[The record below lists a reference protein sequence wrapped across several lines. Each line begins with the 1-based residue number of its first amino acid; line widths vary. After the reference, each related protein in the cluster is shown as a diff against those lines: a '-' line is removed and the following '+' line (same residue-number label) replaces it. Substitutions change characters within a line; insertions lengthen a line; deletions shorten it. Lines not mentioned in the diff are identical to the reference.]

1 MYRANG
7 SSFATGKFRSM
18 PSSTTTIGIR
28 TTGSLTPR
36 LPQPRSRPREDACDE
51 PAFLGIRKPRV
62 EGAHADYA
70 NTHGWAIPAPFGTD
84 LRSNQDA
91 RTWWWNNQLP
101 LLKDGVDGWWND
113 EAEQAYDEF
122 FYMSQQQ
129 YLGGRAV
136 SQIGSGPSIGLL
148 PPGYSTMAPQR
159 GPAISIQLG
168 RSSVSNQE
176 HFLTGA
182 WKACR
187 GSPMIPAVSKAH
199 PRRNST
205 RVGLKRPSS
214 PHHAGARYPRLT
226 AVALGLR

>member
-1 MYRANG
+1 MHAMNLH
-7 SSFATGKFRSM
+7 FV
-18 PSSTTTIGIR
+18 
-28 TTGSLTPR
+28 
-36 LPQPRSRPREDACDE
+36 
-51 PAFLGIRKPRV
+51 GIRKPRV

-84 LRSNQDA
+84 LRFSNQDA

-136 SQIGSGPSIGLL
+136 SQNRQWSIDRAFAPGLQH
-148 PPGYSTMAPQR
+148 MAPQR
-159 GPAISIQLG
+159 GPGDIDSTWATFSEQPGTLLNWSLEGMPWIS
-168 RSSVSNQE
+168 
-176 HFLTGA
+176 HDTG
-182 WKACR
+182 
-187 GSPMIPAVSKAH
+187 GFQGTPTPELY
-199 PRRNST
+199 T
-205 RVGLKRPSS
+205 RWIEEAAFT
-214 PHHAGARYPRLT
+214 PHHAGARYSRLT